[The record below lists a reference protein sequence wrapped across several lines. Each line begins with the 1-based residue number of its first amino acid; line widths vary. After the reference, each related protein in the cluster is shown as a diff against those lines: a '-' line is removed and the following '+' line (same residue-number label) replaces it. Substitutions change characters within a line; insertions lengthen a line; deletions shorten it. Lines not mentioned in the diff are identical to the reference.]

1 MGNEAERRGWDEKRY
16 RLRNAETEKN
26 NHYNFSR
33 KHLNFEIAKG
43 CMVMPLGSNPV
54 PLHER
59 LQIRHDELGFK
70 PYMDAKR
77 PNQIAKNSPN
87 SLVNIIFGGD
97 HEVMKELAFGDQE
110 VGTSDP
116 YADNSHIKLMPAIID
131 WAKDTYRFCCRLWR
145 EENIIG
151 FDVHC
156 DETGVH
162 AHVLTVPV
170 ERVRKR
176 GRIGSKYVHKDNP
189 DKVLSTREWKALPKE
204 ERADYIKSEQA
215 KDSVERVS
223 YAKVWGE
230 TAKDKSKYLSDLH
243 TEYYNEVGCKY
254 GLQRGIPY
262 DELSPEERRGR
273 IHKDKVT
280 LEAERQAKLAI
291 AEAEKLKANIE
302 AETAVVTQQKEVA
315 QKELKTAQSGF
326 LAKIFQPG
334 KYKNEEA
341 ARLKESYNAGVKEAT
356 NSFIKA
362 SGLRWNGEP
371 TATSLGQSFRI
382 IWDSNKSLSQEL
394 KVKDTVIS
402 EKDAKIKSLNAKV
415 TTLTEEIDGLKYRL
429 TLIDADAVDRLQT
442 AKNAERARADK
453 AESKLRRLRSDYERL
468 SHKWNEIWNEPEYND
483 AAKMVKARK
492 EQEAHL
498 AEEAKREEQAR
509 ENRRQSVLDSLVT
522 NGKNSLRSF
531 ALTDRI
537 DFNEQEAKSIYY
549 SIMAIAQ
556 KFDFDLCTKNG
567 VSSAVSKFLEGISW
581 KGCTNFRMECVT
593 NWTKLFT
600 ENNNIYDSHVID
612 NFISFIDYMSCS
624 AKTNVTT
631 GGSNGCADQL
641 TNWDGTQKIGLRAL
655 PKKKHGMS

>member
-1 MGNEAERRGWDEKRY
+1 M
-16 RLRNAETEKN
+16 
-26 NHYNFSR
+26 
-33 KHLNFEIAKG
+33 
-43 CMVMPLGSNPV
+43 
-54 PLHER
+54 
-59 LQIRHDELGFK
+59 
-70 PYMDAKR
+70 
-77 PNQIAKNSPN
+77 
-87 SLVNIIFGGD
+87 
-97 HEVMKELAFGDQE
+97 
-110 VGTSDP
+110 
-116 YADNSHIKLMPAIID
+116 
-131 WAKDTYRFCCRLWR
+131 
-145 EENIIG
+145 
-151 FDVHC
+151 
-156 DETGVH
+156 
-162 AHVLTVPV
+162 

-189 DKVLSTREWKALPKE
+189 DKVLSTREWKALSKE
-204 ERADYIKSEQA
+204 ERAYYIKSELT

-262 DELSPEERRGR
+262 GELSPEERRGR
-273 IHKDKVT
+273 RHKDKVT

-302 AETAVVTQQKEVA
+302 AETAIITEQKVAA

-341 ARLKESYNAGVKEAT
+341 TRLKESYNAGVKEAT

-362 SGLRWNGEP
+362 TGLKWNGEP
-371 TATSLGQSFRI
+371 TSTSLEQRFRM

-394 KVKDTVIS
+394 KSKDSIIL

-415 TTLTEEIDGLKYRL
+415 TTLTEEVNGLKYRL

-442 AKNAERARADK
+442 AKNAETTRADK
-453 AESKLRRLRSDYERL
+453 AESELRGLRSDYERL
-468 SHKWNEIWNEPEYND
+468 SYKWNQIWKEPEYND
-483 AAKMVKARK
+483 AAKMVKVRK
-492 EQEAHL
+492 EQETRL
-498 AEEAKREEQAR
+498 SKEAKREEQAR
-509 ENRRQSVLDSLVT
+509 ENRRQTVLDSIVT
-522 NGKNSLRSF
+522 NGKDSLRSF

-537 DFNEQEAKSIYY
+537 DFNEQEVKSIYY
-549 SIMAIAQ
+549 GIMAIAQ
-556 KFDFDLCTKNG
+556 KFGFDLCTKKG

-593 NWTKLFT
+593 NWTKLFA
-600 ENNNIYDSHVID
+600 ENDNMYDSHAINNFICFID
-612 NFISFIDYMSCS
+612 NMSCS
-624 AKTNVTT
+624 SKTNVTT

-655 PKKKHGMS
+655 PKKKRGMSQ

>member
-1 MGNEAERRGWDEKRY
+1 M
-16 RLRNAETEKN
+16 
-26 NHYNFSR
+26 
-33 KHLNFEIAKG
+33 
-43 CMVMPLGSNPV
+43 
-54 PLHER
+54 
-59 LQIRHDELGFK
+59 
-70 PYMDAKR
+70 
-77 PNQIAKNSPN
+77 
-87 SLVNIIFGGD
+87 
-97 HEVMKELAFGDQE
+97 
-110 VGTSDP
+110 
-116 YADNSHIKLMPAIID
+116 
-131 WAKDTYRFCCRLWR
+131 
-145 EENIIG
+145 
-151 FDVHC
+151 HC

-189 DKVLSTREWKALPKE
+189 DKVLSTREWKALSKE
-204 ERADYIKSEQA
+204 ERADYIKSEQP

-273 IHKDKVT
+273 RHKDKVT

-302 AETAVVTQQKEVA
+302 AETAVITQQKEVA

-341 ARLKESYNAGVKEAT
+341 TRLKESYNAGVKEAT

-371 TATSLGQSFRI
+371 TATSLGQRFRM

-429 TLIDADAVDRLQT
+429 TIVDADAVDRLQT
-442 AKNAERARADK
+442 AKNVERARTDK

-498 AEEAKREEQAR
+498 AEEAKRKEQAR
-509 ENRRQSVLDSLVT
+509 ENRRQSVHDSLVT

-537 DFNEQEAKSIYY
+537 DFNEQEVKSIYY

-593 NWTKLFT
+593 NWTKLFA

-612 NFISFIDYMSCS
+612 NFISFIDYMSCN

-641 TNWDGTQKIGLRAL
+641 TNWDGTQKIGLGAL
-655 PKKKHGMS
+655 PKKKRGMS

>member
-26 NHYNFSR
+26 NHYNYSR

-43 CMVMPLGSNPV
+43 CKVMPLGTNPV

-59 LQIRHDELGFK
+59 LQMRHDELGFK
-70 PYMDAKR
+70 PYMDAKH
-77 PNQIAKNSPN
+77 PSQIAKNSPN

-97 HEVMKELAFGDQE
+97 HEVMKELAFGNQE
-110 VGTSDP
+110 IDTSAP
-116 YADNSHIKLMPAIID
+116 YADNSHIKLMPAITD
-131 WAKDTYRFCCRLWR
+131 WAKDTYRFCCRLWG

-176 GRIGSKYVHKDNP
+176 GRIGCKYVHKDSPN
-189 DKVLSTREWKALPKE
+189 KVLSTKEWKTLPKE
-204 ERADYIKSEQA
+204 ERAYYIKSEQT

-273 IHKDKVT
+273 RHKDKVT

-302 AETAVVTQQKEVA
+302 AETAFVTEQKEAA

-341 ARLKESYNAGVKEAT
+341 TRLKESYNAGVKEAT

-362 SGLRWNGEP
+362 TGLKWDGEP
-371 TATSLGQSFRI
+371 TATSLGQRFRI

-394 KVKDTVIS
+394 KAKDGVIS
-402 EKDAKIKSLNAKV
+402 ENDAKIKSLNAKV
-415 TTLTEEIDGLKYRL
+415 TTLTEEVDGLKYRL
-429 TLIDADAVDRLQT
+429 TLIDADAVDRLQI
-442 AKNAERARADK
+442 AKNAETARADK
-453 AESKLRRLRSDYERL
+453 AESELRGLQSDYERL
-468 SHKWNEIWNEPEYND
+468 SNKWNEPEYND

-492 EQEAHL
+492 EQEARL

-509 ENRRQSVLDSLVT
+509 ENRRQTVIDSIVT
-522 NGKNSLRSF
+522 NGKDSLRSF

-549 SIMAIAQ
+549 GIMAIAQ
-556 KFDFDLCTKNG
+556 KFDFDLCTKKG
-567 VSSAVSKFLEGISW
+567 VSSAVCKFLDALSW
-581 KGCTNFRMECVT
+581 NGCTDFRTECVT
-593 NWTKLFT
+593 NWTKLFA
-600 ENNNIYDSHVID
+600 ENNNIYDSHVIN

-624 AKTNVTT
+624 AKNNVTT

-641 TNWDGTQKIGLRAL
+641 TNWDGTQKIGLGAL
-655 PKKKHGMS
+655 PKKKR